1 MGIDKIIEAIG
12 GFGVGNIFAVV
23 FVLFSLIQITPI
35 KINPWSKLFKWIGGI
50 LNGEVMKEI
59 KDIKKDLNAVRED
72 FERDKAETQ
81 RNRILRFD
89 DELRRKEDHSEEFF
103 NQIQDDI
110 SDYLEYC
117 NKHEKFPNGRA
128 DSAIHNI
135 RQTYDYCKHND
146 KFI

>member
-1 MGIDKIIEAIG
+1 MKGPIFSKATLGRLPVYLDYLRTGDHGE
-12 GFGVGNIFAVV
+12 NISAA
-23 FVLFSLIQITPI
+23 
-35 KINPWSKLFKWIGGI
+35 
-50 LNGEVMKEI
+50 EI
-59 KDIKKDLNAVRED
+59 SRALGLGDVQVRKDLNAVRED